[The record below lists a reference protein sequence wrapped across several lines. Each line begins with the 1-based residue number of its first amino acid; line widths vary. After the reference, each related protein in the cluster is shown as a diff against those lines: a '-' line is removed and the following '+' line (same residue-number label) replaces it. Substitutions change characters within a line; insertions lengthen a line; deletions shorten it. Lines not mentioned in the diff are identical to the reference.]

1 VRQAISLP
9 IPFLEFIMPAVTKG
23 VGAIGNAMIHVSL
36 CLSLPCP

>member
-1 VRQAISLP
+1 
-9 IPFLEFIMPAVTKG
+9 MPAVTKG